1 MNFSGFRYL
10 VKQGW
15 HSMITNRLMTLAS
28 MGVLTACLFITGVAV
43 LLSINVNNFVNYL
56 GTKNEI
62 ECFVADE
69 YPEEQLTALGEQ
81 LAALENVG
89 NV

>member
-43 LLSINVNNFVNYL
+43 LFSLYGKNFL
-56 GTKNEI
+56 GYFWNKKGI
-62 ECFVADE
+62 ECFV
-69 YPEEQLTALGEQ
+69 G
-81 LAALENVG
+81 
-89 NV
+89 